1 MKNTKVRV
9 EIIATLSVIAI
20 VLGVIA
26 FMPAKEPTEPV
37 TIPTSTPKIIEF
49 KLVTTPSPTP
59 PPMPIETPILEA
71 IEEVQPTPKPTKA
84 PTVQPDKGMKV
95 TGAFALGIDGS
106 TVQVAHGVEE
116 KTLEKSP
123 GWLDTSASPGEEG
136 VCVVYGHR
144 NRNHLKVLKNVEV
157 GGIITVTMSDGRT
170 FAYIIESIEILDSME
185 ELIIPTV
192 SGSHLL
198 LATCYPFHYLG
209 HAPQKCVVMGSLNQ
223 CR

>member
-1 MKNTKVRV
+1 MKNTKIRV
-9 EIIATLSVIAI
+9 AIIATLSVIAV

-26 FMPAKEPTEPV
+26 FMPAKNNGASK
-37 TIPTSTPKIIEF
+37 TIPTTTPEIIEI
-49 KLVTTPSPTP
+49 KVIPTPSPTP
-59 PPMPIETPILEA
+59 PPMPTETPILDP
-71 IEEVQPTPKPTKA
+71 IEKVQPTLEPTKA
-84 PTVQPDKGMKV
+84 PTVQSDKGIKV

-106 TVQVAHGVEE
+106 TIQVAYGVEE

-157 GGIITVTMSDGRT
+157 GETIVVTTSDGRA
-170 FAYIIESIEILDSME
+170 FSYIIETIEILDSME
-185 ELIIPTV
+185 ELTIPTV

-198 LATCYPFHYLG
+198 LATCYPFYYSG
-209 HAPQKCVVMGSLNQ
+209 HAPQKCVVM
-223 CR
+223 CRLAG

>member
-26 FMPAKEPTEPV
+26 FMPVKEPTEPV

-209 HAPQKCVVMGSLNQ
+209 HAPQKCVVISRLV
-223 CR
+223 

>member
-9 EIIATLSVIAI
+9 AIIATLSVIAV
-20 VLGVIA
+20 VLGIIA
-26 FMPAKEPTEPV
+26 FMPAKEPVESI
-37 TIPTSTPKIIEF
+37 TIPTATPEIIEF

-59 PPMPIETPILEA
+59 PPMPTETPVSET
-71 IEEVQPTPKPTKA
+71 IEEVQSTPEPTKA
-84 PTVQPDKGMKV
+84 PMVQPDKSIKV

-106 TVQVAHGVEE
+106 TVQVAYGVEE

-157 GGIITVTMSDGRT
+157 GEIIAVTMQDGRL
-170 FAYIIESIEILDSME
+170 FSYLIESIEILDSIE
-185 ELIIPTV
+185 ELTIPTV

-198 LATCYPFHYLG
+198 LATCYPFHYSG
-209 HAPQKCVVMGSLNQ
+209 HAPQKCVVMSRLVG
-223 CR
+223 